1 MVYTEIA
8 EFNPLLHLSKFFS
21 FGFASSHIIKWC
33 QLCSLYLSFIENSLK
48 FHSFHFSIFIK
59 CCAFIDLR
67 INFIKSKVRNLI
79 SIGSVSL
86 VAGHFVSRKFSF
98 VGIFEF
104 ALRALML
111 CQRLL
116 HPAVDAVNVLHVVDD
131 LVHVHRVEAA
141 KTAPVKTVSYVKR
154 FLKNKT
160 KKLTQ

>member
-1 MVYTEIA
+1 MGHKILPVWVLAVPTHTLTNGASCVVFI
-8 EFNPLLHLSKFFS
+8 FLLLKIYSINKF
-21 FGFASSHIIKWC
+21 
-33 QLCSLYLSFIENSLK
+33 
-48 FHSFHFSIFIK
+48 FHFSIFIK
-59 CCAFIDLR
+59 WCEFNDLR

-154 FLKNKT
+154 FLKKKT